1 MPPALRGFWNESRP
15 APDGLRVRVRVLA
28 TRVLLGLLLAAA
40 GSAWALEP
48 GKALT
53 QFPSRTWQTEN
64 GLPQNSILSLVQT
77 ADGYLWGGT
86 YEGLV
91 RFDGVR
97 FTVFDPENTPA
108 LPDRFIWG
116 LARGQDGTLW
126 IGTGSGLA
134 GMREGTFF
142 RVTPPQG
149 ITLRNLRHLLP
160 ARDGSLWITTA
171 GHGLLR
177 LSQGHFQ
184 VWKAEDGL
192 GSDHVDA
199 LAEDAAGN
207 LWVAS
212 QGGLLRWDG
221 AAFQKGP
228 AFADTHSRVL
238 SLALDRDGALWAGT
252 LNGLVYRLRDGRM
265 HPVPEASLP
274 GTPIGVLLVDR
285 PGTLWVG
292 STDRGLL
299 RLTHGQ
305 RSVLETPSG
314 LEGDA
319 VLALLEDA
327 EGNLWVGTESRGL
340 HRLTDGLFSPYG
352 RPEGVTH
359 DMMAALHESHDG
371 SLWFATLGGGITRLK
386 DGEMTHWTTREGLPS
401 NRVLSIAEARD
412 GGLWLGTQRGVSR
425 WQAGTITRSLGE
437 AEGLPGGVRTVHE
450 DEQGTLWAGT
460 HLGLARWNGK
470 RFELLSPRDG
480 WPGASITV
488 LHPRAAGGFWVGYS
502 NGGLGSVQAGRL
514 VPLASGETPLAGSI
528 LTLHEEADGT
538 LWIGSTTGLFR
549 WKAGRLT
556 RFTRAEGLFDD
567 IILQAL
573 PDGRGNL
580 WLGCNKGIFRVS
592 LEELEAVAG
601 GRLAQVRSR
610 LFGTDDGMRSP
621 ECNAVGWP
629 SGLRTRDG
637 RLWFPTIR
645 GAVSYDPEHEV
656 APGASP
662 PPVLLEE
669 VRVDGRTVP
678 TSQWGHIPPS
688 TERVEIHYTS
698 PSLGAPQR
706 LRFRYQLE
714 GLDRDWVEAGPEQRK
729 ADYTHLPPGDYRFR
743 VMALSTEDGQTA
755 PAAELR
761 LRQQPRF
768 HETLLFRAA
777 CALAGALVIAGGVR
791 LRLRGHRLRERQLQA
806 RVEERTTELSARLQE
821 LQDTRERLVQA
832 EKMAAVGT
840 LASGVGH
847 EINNPLAFIISN
859 LHYVTGELRELTK
872 REEESGRWQEVE
884 QALSDAKVG
893 AERVRRIVADLR
905 TLARAQREPSKEV
918 DLHALLDVSLATAD
932 GQLRP
937 RARVVKEYGTPPTV
951 LGDET
956 RLGQVFLHLLVNA
969 AQAIPEGGADQNEV
983 RVTTRRDERGHAV
996 IEVRDTGMGIP
1007 AEVLPRIFEPFFTTK
1022 PVGEGTGL
1030 GLSICHTHL
1039 KAMGGDIQVRSEPG
1053 RGTTFAVT
1061 LPPCAWEYR

>member
-1 MPPALRGFWNESRP
+1 MHPALRGFW
-15 APDGLRVRVRVLA
+15 LA
-28 TRVLLGLLLAAA
+28 TRVLLGLLLAVA
-40 GSAWALEP
+40 GSAQALDP

-53 QFPSRTWQTEN
+53 QFPSRTWQTED
-64 GLPQNSILSLVQT
+64 GLPQNSVLSLVQT

-116 LARGQDGTLW
+116 LALGQDGTLW

-149 ITLRNLRHLLP
+149 TTLRNLRRLLP

-177 LSQGHFQ
+177 LSQGRFQ
-184 VWKAEDGL
+184 GWKAEDGL

-199 LAEDAAGN
+199 LVEDAAGN

-212 QGGLLRWDG
+212 QGGLRRWDG
-221 AAFQKGP
+221 SAFQKGP

-238 SLALDRDGALWAGT
+238 TLALDRDGALWAGT
-252 LNGLVYRLRDGRM
+252 LNGVVYRMRDGMM

-274 GTPIGVLLVDR
+274 GTPISALLVDR
-285 PGTLWVG
+285 PGSLWVG

-299 RLTHGQ
+299 RLASGQ

-319 VLALLEDA
+319 ILALLEDA

-340 HRLTDGLFSPYG
+340 HRLKDGLFSPYG
-352 RPEGVTH
+352 RPEGLVH
-359 DMMAALHESHDG
+359 DMMAALHESRDG
-371 SLWFATLGGGITRLK
+371 SLWFATLGGGVTRLK
-386 DGEMTHWTTREGLPS
+386 EGELTHWTTREGLPS
-401 NRVLSIAEARD
+401 NRVLAIADARD
-412 GGLWLGTQRGVSR
+412 GGLWFGTQRGVSR
-425 WQAGTITRSLGE
+425 WQAGTFTRSFGE
-437 AEGLPGGVRTVHE
+437 AEGLQGGVRAVHE
-450 DEQGTLWAGT
+450 DEHGTLWAGT

-470 RFELLSPRDG
+470 RFERLPPRDG
-480 WPGASITV
+480 RPDAAITV
-488 LHPRAAGGFWVGYS
+488 LHPRAAGGFWVGS
-502 NGGLGSVQAGRL
+502 GNGDLGYMQEGRL
-514 VPLASGETPLAGSI
+514 VPLTSEEKPLARSI

-538 LWIGSTTGLFR
+538 LWIGSTAGLLR
-549 WKAGRLT
+549 WKQGRLT

-567 IILQAL
+567 IIFQAL

-580 WLGCNKGIFRVS
+580 WLGCNKGVFRVS
-592 LEELEAVAG
+592 QEELEAVAE
-601 GRLAQVRSR
+601 GRLARVRSR
-610 LFGTDDGMRSP
+610 LHGMDDGMRSP
-621 ECNAVGWP
+621 ECNTVGWP
-629 SGLRTRDG
+629 SGLRSRDG

-645 GAVSYDPEHEV
+645 GAVAYDPNHEV
-656 APGASP
+656 APATPP

-678 TSQWGHIPPS
+678 ASEWGHIPAGA
-688 TERVEIHYTS
+688 ERVEIHYTS
-698 PSLGAPQR
+698 PSLGSLQR

-714 GLDRDWVEAGPEQRK
+714 GLDKDWVEVGPEQRK
-729 ADYTHLPPGDYRFR
+729 ADYTHLPPGTYRFR
-743 VMALSTEDGQTA
+743 VMALSTEDGQTT
-755 PAAELR
+755 PVTELR
-761 LRQQPRF
+761 LHQQPRF
-768 HETLLFRAA
+768 RETLLFRTA
-777 CALAGALVIAGGVR
+777 CALAVALAIAGGVW
-791 LRLRGHRLRERQLQA
+791 LRLRGHRQRERQLQA
-806 RVEERTTELSARLQE
+806 HVEERTTELRARLQE

-859 LHYVTGELRELTK
+859 LNYVTGELRDLTK
-872 REEESGRWQEVE
+872 REEEAERWQEVE
-884 QALSDAKVG
+884 QALSEARVG

-932 GQLRP
+932 VQLRP

-969 AQAIPEGGADQNEV
+969 AQAIPEGRANHNEV

-996 IEVRDTGMGIP
+996 IEVSDTGVGIP
-1007 AEVLPRIFEPFFTTK
+1007 PEVLPRIFEPFFTTK

-1039 KAMGGDIQVRSEPG
+1039 QAMGGDIQVRSEPG
-1053 RGTTFAVT
+1053 RGTTFTVT
-1061 LPPCAWEYR
+1061 LPPCAWSSTPSVPTKVVVVL

>member
-1 MPPALRGFWNESRP
+1 MS
-15 APDGLRVRVRVLA
+15 VLA
-28 TRVLLGLLLAAA
+28 TRVLLGLLLATA

-48 GKALT
+48 GKPLT
-53 QFPSRTWQTEN
+53 QFPSRTWQAEN

-108 LPDRFIWG
+108 LPDRFIWS

-134 GMREGTFF
+134 GMREGSFF

-149 ITLRNLRHLLP
+149 ITLRNLRRLLP
-160 ARDGSLWITTA
+160 TRDGSLWITTA

-184 VWKAEDGL
+184 VWRAGDGI

-238 SLALDRDGALWAGT
+238 SLALDRDGTLWAGT
-252 LNGLVYRLRDGRM
+252 LNGLVYRLRDGMM

-299 RLTHGQ
+299 RLTNGQ

-319 VLALLEDA
+319 ILALLEDA
-327 EGNLWVGTESRGL
+327 EGNLWMGTESRGL
-340 HRLTDGLFSPYG
+340 HRLKDGRFSPYG
-352 RPEGVTH
+352 RPEGVAH

-371 SLWFATLGGGITRLK
+371 SLWFATLGGGLTRMK

-401 NRVLSIAEARD
+401 NRVLAIAEARD

-425 WQAGTITRSLGE
+425 WQAGTITRSLGG
-437 AEGLPGGVRTVHE
+437 AEGLHGGVRTVHE

-460 HLGLARWNGK
+460 HLGLARWKGK
-470 RFELLSPRDG
+470 HFELLSPRDG
-480 WPGASITV
+480 WPDAAITV
-488 LHPRAAGGFWVGYS
+488 LHPRAAGGFWVGS
-502 NGGLGSVQAGRL
+502 VDGSLGSVQADRL
-514 VPLASGETPLAGSI
+514 TPLASWDKTLAGAI

-538 LWIGSTTGLFR
+538 LWIGSTTGLLR

-567 IILQAL
+567 IILQAM

-621 ECNAVGWP
+621 ECNSVGWP

-645 GAVSYDPEHEV
+645 GAVVYDPEHEV
-656 APGASP
+656 APVASP
-662 PPVLLEE
+662 SPVLLEE

-678 TSQWGHIPPS
+678 ASQWGLIPPGA
-688 TERVEIHYTS
+688 ERVEIHYTS
-698 PSLGAPQR
+698 PSLGTPQR

-714 GLDRDWVEAGPEQRK
+714 GLDKDWVEAGPEQRK
-729 ADYTHLPPGDYRFR
+729 ADYTHLPPGDYRFL

-755 PAAELR
+755 PVAALR
-761 LRQQPRF
+761 LQQQPRL

-777 CALAGALVIAGGVR
+777 CALAGALVLSGGVW
-791 LRLRGHRLRERQLQA
+791 LRLRGHRLRERELQA

-859 LHYVTGELRELTK
+859 LNYVTGELRELTK
-872 REEESGRWQEVE
+872 REEESERWQEVE
-884 QALSDAKVG
+884 QALSEAKVG

-969 AQAIPEGGADQNEV
+969 AQAIPEGGAEQHEV

-996 IEVRDTGMGIP
+996 IEVSDTGVGIP
-1007 AEVLPRIFEPFFTTK
+1007 AEVLPRIFEPFFTTR